1 MVDCDTEYKK
11 VDIDPNIKNIA
22 IGDFIHDFT
31 TFGLAG
37 DTILMNRETRNYN
50 YITKFTYSILAE
62 SLNLAPKYV
71 ICNSGL
77 KAPTFKITPSYD
89 KHTLEH
95 MFYKE
100 LGVKGINELE
110 DTEKYKIVII
120 DVKTPDLYVQAYEPI
135 HDFFDTTFKKPID
148 SDTILPIVV
157 DAQTKLFKIIKE
169 AKKDKKTNNKY
180 FGYCLNQ
187 EVINDAAG
195 KKNFNQPVTIDFI
208 DYYLAENK
216 SNPFRVYNKSEFG
229 GVFDVKFNKIG
240 IDSNSLRPTTEVH
253 LIGTREHKHTSIL
266 NSSSNHPSS
275 RSKINKECN
284 SIRRENL
291 VTHNKLCS
299 DNLIKIDVSN
309 KDDAYKDI
317 IKNIKEK
324 DELNKFKEEMNRIF
338 TMKRIGDQLQ
348 ALSCKKSITYDI
360 RTDNGTVT
368 KNSITIN
375 KAVYVTYDH
384 LAALFAIKNGIP
396 VIFEH
401 SKSKKIILI
410 KPILSSS
417 GGSNGSKS
425 DLASSSKPIISK
437 YSSLTNE
444 SLRNRLALS
453 ETTGRTRQAPANE
466 KYYESTKLVQMAME
480 NDFYNLREFPDIFL
494 RIVYYWNICNKETK
508 GTTIT
513 ALKKQYN
520 DIIKSELEYFD
531 TGPINPNVPDF
542 NIIPSKRLVS
552 YDKYNA
558 HEEFFNHESPD
569 QTFIFISNI
578 VKISKIDDS
587 HYGYSDANYGQTWEK
602 QRQIDIDLK
611 TLSNN
616 IYEYSEKYEDLLDNE
631 DYLNIGS
638 LEADI
643 DEDASGGSKSTSSK
657 NKRKFYNHFI
667 KYYNNYTKYGRYN
680 NINNLLLMMYL
691 KALNDYEMITLI
703 NEEKTID
710 YFDLYHGNNDII
722 PFLMPK
728 NTELYFLVEQL
739 ILQYINDITKV
750 PSLYLIEHALKKY
763 GEENIFSSLCKQELN
778 NIMVDLLDTNYIDIT
793 SKEVNSKQL
802 TNTIELLKPII
813 QKANLKHNK
822 YEKAISKN
830 TTLKNAIRVSNDFN
844 ISFTTHGTNFK
855 KVITGKYKSRASVKR
870 KIVQS
875 LVAPK
880 IRTKK
885 IKPLYSM
892 PFSMSQM
899 VSVGGPGRT
908 GFGKRKKSKKTRKP
922 RKPRK
927 KLPKKTTKKEK
938 KHKKKTKV
946 ETL

>member
-1 MVDCDTEYKK
+1 MVDCDTEYKR
-11 VDIDPNIKNIA
+11 VDIDTNIKNIA

-324 DELNKFKEEMNRIF
+324 DELNKFKE
-338 TMKRIGDQLQ
+338 
-348 ALSCKKSITYDI
+348 
-360 RTDNGTVT
+360 
-368 KNSITIN
+368 
-375 KAVYVTYDH
+375 
-384 LAALFAIKNGIP
+384 
-396 VIFEH
+396 
-401 SKSKKIILI
+401 
-410 KPILSSS
+410 
-417 GGSNGSKS
+417 
-425 DLASSSKPIISK
+425 
-437 YSSLTNE
+437 
-444 SLRNRLALS
+444 
-453 ETTGRTRQAPANE
+453 
-466 KYYESTKLVQMAME
+466 
-480 NDFYNLREFPDIFL
+480 
-494 RIVYYWNICNKETK
+494 
-508 GTTIT
+508 
-513 ALKKQYN
+513 
-520 DIIKSELEYFD
+520 
-531 TGPINPNVPDF
+531 
-542 NIIPSKRLVS
+542 
-552 YDKYNA
+552 
-558 HEEFFNHESPD
+558 
-569 QTFIFISNI
+569 
-578 VKISKIDDS
+578 
-587 HYGYSDANYGQTWEK
+587 
-602 QRQIDIDLK
+602 
-611 TLSNN
+611 
-616 IYEYSEKYEDLLDNE
+616 
-631 DYLNIGS
+631 
-638 LEADI
+638 
-643 DEDASGGSKSTSSK
+643 
-657 NKRKFYNHFI
+657 
-667 KYYNNYTKYGRYN
+667 
-680 NINNLLLMMYL
+680 
-691 KALNDYEMITLI
+691 
-703 NEEKTID
+703 
-710 YFDLYHGNNDII
+710 
-722 PFLMPK
+722 
-728 NTELYFLVEQL
+728 
-739 ILQYINDITKV
+739 
-750 PSLYLIEHALKKY
+750 
-763 GEENIFSSLCKQELN
+763 
-778 NIMVDLLDTNYIDIT
+778 
-793 SKEVNSKQL
+793 
-802 TNTIELLKPII
+802 
-813 QKANLKHNK
+813 
-822 YEKAISKN
+822 
-830 TTLKNAIRVSNDFN
+830 
-844 ISFTTHGTNFK
+844 
-855 KVITGKYKSRASVKR
+855 
-870 KIVQS
+870 
-875 LVAPK
+875 
-880 IRTKK
+880 
-885 IKPLYSM
+885 
-892 PFSMSQM
+892 
-899 VSVGGPGRT
+899 
-908 GFGKRKKSKKTRKP
+908 
-922 RKPRK
+922 
-927 KLPKKTTKKEK
+927 
-938 KHKKKTKV
+938 
-946 ETL
+946 